1 VISERIDCSTSMRSI
16 LKILKISPSCSYDN
30 YIYIFRGASSSAT
43 RARARACIARNAA
56 AAAPRAAQQ
65 QQSKTMRAAL
75 FAPLLAGCLLHGA
88 SAAGPLKVFVFAG
101 QCVAARP

>member
-1 VISERIDCSTSMRSI
+1 MILGVII
-16 LKILKISPSCSYDN
+16 
-30 YIYIFRGASSSAT
+30 YIYFAAGASSSAT
-43 RARARACIARNAA
+43 RARACIARNAA

>member
-1 VISERIDCSTSMRSI
+1 MII
-16 LKILKISPSCSYDN
+16 
-30 YIYIFRGASSSAT
+30 IYMYFAEPAAAPH
-43 RARARACIARNAA
+43 ARARACIARNAA